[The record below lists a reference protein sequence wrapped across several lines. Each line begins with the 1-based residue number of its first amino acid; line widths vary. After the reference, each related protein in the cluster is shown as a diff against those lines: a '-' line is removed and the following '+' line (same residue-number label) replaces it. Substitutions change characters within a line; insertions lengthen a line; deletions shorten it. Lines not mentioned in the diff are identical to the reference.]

1 MNGPAINL
9 AAALPVHRRIVDA
22 VVNQAAHQQP
32 HDADHAQAR
41 PNSSSTAS
49 LSPHRVPLPGSAHPS
64 PSSSR
69 RDLSSSMRSRSS
81 SRVSVQ
87 ETLAVPSSV
96 PTSIPRADGA
106 GGSDAALSEFTHRH
120 RNRSLQMHPE
130 RSSSVGAP
138 SSPTHLSATAPS
150 SPDRTSGGS
159 FLGKE
164 LFIAS
169 SPNLTATEPSGTMA
183 HNEPSVSTTT
193 NGIDNDNGNIRDRS
207 GYISLMAST
216 ATITA
221 NASPPKPARL
231 ASTFTDAKQPI
242 LAPPPLDTRK
252 EPTFQQKLAFYLDT
266 SRTGRLLELFDAIL
280 SLAQCAL
287 YVWNS
292 TYVRPAAPLGASSAS
307 AMGVQAA
314 ADETSFAGAMAQM
327 GLFSS
332 SSSGAAEEVAT
343 TTAIPLPRLNLALE
357 LILAS
362 LLVIVFAFRLF
373 VAPIRA
379 SFLTST
385 YALLTLLSSVPIYFA
400 ALFHAHLAQSYM
412 SAGNL
417 VYLYPA
423 RWARLHATIDMV
435 FMPVQ
440 DPLFRISAIARKVIS
455 VTCAILFTL
464 LTVAAFIHI
473 TLYREAK
480 PGAPAPS
487 FMDVFYFTIMSSTS
501 GQNATIQAD
510 SWLTRALL
518 LCIMIA
524 GAFYIPTNLSE
535 LLAMVRSRSKF
546 NKPHLST
553 ASQSH
558 VLVTGTF
565 DGHSILEFLREFFCP
580 DHGPSTVTTRVVMLN
595 PNEPSEELV
604 AVLHDPAYTSRVTYV
619 LGTPTSFR
627 SLDRAAARSAK
638 AVFVLTAKDSSAAM
652 AEDAET
658 VMRALAIKKYH
669 SPLRVF
675 VESMLP
681 ENQAQFYYL
690 ADQILC
696 IEELTMGILAQAV
709 RVPGFPTLI
718 ALLSSSMT
726 DESRR
731 VLVQLA
737 EKQGLKWIKPYIRG
751 ASQEMYACH
760 FPRALVGMA
769 FKDVSRVLFGRF
781 GACLIGLSANAMR
794 DDLPTSQQFHIVL
807 NPAEYVLTGCEIGF
821 LIASESEVVDE
832 IMKFT
837 GEAKEDDGDASDS
850 DSDEDGEDGAEEEE
864 EVDEGKPLLKKLA
877 PGDDHDDD
885 LITAPRVTV
894 DVQDVDPT
902 PHTSVSNMARMKLLT
917 SSQVSL
923 GPRTWSEC
931 DGLDATDTEL
941 DAEFDRPRRMEGLG
955 TGALLHT
962 AGDRVVVDDTSNF
975 DLSALDPTIEDHI
988 ILCDTNPDTSL
999 GALFDLFLHPLRDP
1013 LIADPVPVVILSLAD
1028 APPALARFQ
1037 DVFHVHGNPLR
1048 RQDLLRAGI
1057 DRARKL
1063 VILSSAGAKP
1073 GSDPRSADAG
1083 SILCALNAESAEL
1096 RRPFVVVQL
1105 HKENFK
1111 FIGQTEVLHGV
1122 QDPSAQCILRPSFM
1136 AGHVFSA
1143 SLLDGLLAQTYY
1155 SGHVLS
1161 VIKRLIFTGRKSL
1174 VEKLRA
1180 HGSLPAQHT
1189 CVHSLPVPSRLIGR
1203 SYRDLYSHLA
1213 HQGMVPLGLY
1223 RKVAADKG
1231 PLCMTIINPRPKMV
1245 VKGEDMVLVLT
1256 NEAM

>member
-1 MNGPAINL
+1 MTGPGINM
-9 AAALPVHRRIVDA
+9 AAALPVHRRLVNA
-22 VVNQAAHQQP
+22 VVNQAAHSQS
-32 HDADHAQAR
+32 HDTDHAQAR
-41 PNSSSTAS
+41 PSTSSTAS
-49 LSPHRVPLPGSAHPS
+49 LSPHRVPLPGSAQPS

-69 RDLSSSMRSRSS
+69 HDLSSSLRPQSS
-81 SRVSVQ
+81 SRVSVH
-87 ETLAVPSSV
+87 ETLAVPTAV
-96 PTSIPRADGA
+96 PAPTIPRADGA
-106 GGSDAALSEFTHRH
+106 GGSDATLSEIGHRH

-130 RSSSVGAP
+130 RAGSAESP
-138 SSPTHLSATAPS
+138 SSHLSATAPS
-150 SPDRTSGGS
+150 SFDRTSGGS

-169 SPNLTATEPSGTMA
+169 SPNLTAAEPSTTMC
-183 HNEPSVSTTT
+183 HNEPPVHTAI
-193 NGIDNDNGNIRDRS
+193 NGIGSGNGDVRDRS
-207 GYISLMAST
+207 GYISLITST

-231 ASTFTDAKQPI
+231 AGTSNDVEQLI

-280 SLAQCAL
+280 SLSQCAL

-292 TYVRPAAPLGASSAS
+292 TYVRPAAPIDASSAS

-332 SSSGAAEEVAT
+332 SPSSGAAEELAT
-343 TTAIPLPRLNLALE
+343 TTAIPLPRFNLALE
-357 LILAS
+357 LIFAS

-400 ALFHAHLAQSYM
+400 AIFHAHLAHSYM

-435 FMPVQ
+435 FMPVK

-510 SWLTRALL
+510 SWFTRALL

-535 LLAMVRSRSKF
+535 LLTMVRSRSKF

-669 SPLRVF
+669 PALRVF

-681 ENQAQFYYL
+681 ENQAQFHYL

-781 GACLIGLSANAMR
+781 GACLIGLGANATR

-837 GEAKEDDGDASDS
+837 GETKEDDASDS
-850 DSDEDGEDGAEEEE
+850 ESDDDDEDEAAEE

-877 PGDDHDDD
+877 AGDDNNDDD
-885 LITAPRVTV
+885 SIAPRVTV

-923 GPRTWSEC
+923 GPRAWSEC
-931 DGLDATDTEL
+931 ELDTTDT
-941 DAEFDRPRRMEGLG
+941 DNADFDRPRRMEGLG

-962 AGDRVVVDDTSNF
+962 AGDRVVVDDTSNL
-975 DLSALDPTIEDHI
+975 DLSALDPNIEEHI
-988 ILCDTNPDTSL
+988 ILCDTNPDTSV
-999 GALFDLFLHPLRDP
+999 GALLDLFLHPLRDP

-1028 APPALARFQ
+1028 PPPALSRFQ
-1037 DVFHVHGNPLR
+1037 DVFHVHGNPMR

-1063 VILSSAGAKP
+1063 VILSSAGTKP

-1083 SILCALNAESAEL
+1083 SILCALNAESAEM

-1189 CVHSLPVPSRLIGR
+1189 CVHSLPVPSRQIGR
-1203 SYRDLYSHLA
+1203 TYRDLYSHLA

-1245 VKGEDMVLVLT
+1245 VRGEDMVLVLT

>member
-1 MNGPAINL
+1 MNGPGINL
-9 AAALPVHRRIVDA
+9 TAALPVHRRLVDA
-22 VVNQAAHQQP
+22 VVNQAAHPQP
-32 HDADHAQAR
+32 HDTDRAQAR
-41 PNSSSTAS
+41 PNSSSTAN

-69 RDLSSSMRSRSS
+69 RDLSSSIRSRSA
-81 SRVSVQ
+81 SRVSVH
-87 ETLAVPSSV
+87 ETLAVPTSV
-96 PTSIPRADGA
+96 PVPSTIPRAEGT
-106 GGSDAALSEFTHRH
+106 GGSDATLSEITHRH

-130 RSSSVGAP
+130 RAGSVGSP
-138 SSPTHLSATAPS
+138 SSPKSHLSATAPS
-150 SPDRTSGGS
+150 SPDQPSSGS
-159 FLGKE
+159 FLCKE

-169 SPNLTATEPSGTMA
+169 SPNLTATEPSTAVG
-183 HNEPSVSTTT
+183 HNESSVPNT
-193 NGIDNDNGNIRDRS
+193 NGISNGDMRDRS

-221 NASPPKPARL
+221 NASPAKPARL
-231 ASTFTDAKQPI
+231 ASTFNDTKQPI

-292 TYVRPAAPLGASSAS
+292 TYVRPATLLDTSSAI
-307 AMGVQAA
+307 AMGVQSA

-327 GLFSS
+327 GLFTSS
-332 SSSGAAEEVAT
+332 SSSSVAEELAT
-343 TTAIPLPRLNLALE
+343 TTAIPLPRLNLTLE

-362 LLVIVFAFRLF
+362 LLVLVFAFRLF

-385 YALLTLLSSVPIYFA
+385 YSLLTLLSSVPIYFA
-400 ALFHAHLAQSYM
+400 ALFHAHLAHSYM

-510 SWLTRALL
+510 SWFTRALL

-535 LLAMVRSRSKF
+535 LLTMVRSRSKF

-669 SPLRVF
+669 PALRVF

-690 ADQILC
+690 SDQILC
-696 IEELTMGILAQAV
+696 IEELSMGILAQAV

-737 EKQGLKWIKPYIRG
+737 EKQELKWVKPYIRG

-781 GACLIGLSANAMR
+781 GACLIGLGANATR
-794 DDLPTSQQFHIVL
+794 EDLPTSQQFHIVL

-821 LIASESEVVDE
+821 LIASESEVVDD

-837 GEAKEDDGDASDS
+837 GETKENDASDS
-850 DSDEDGEDGAEEEE
+850 ESDDDEDEEEAEEEAEEEE
-864 EVDEGKPLLKKLA
+864 KLLLKKLA
-877 PGDDHDDD
+877 PGDDDKNDD
-885 LITAPRVTV
+885 LVAPRVTV

-917 SSQVSL
+917 SSQISL

-931 DGLDATDTEL
+931 DGLDATDDTDL
-941 DAEFDRPRRMEGLG
+941 NTDFDRPRRMEGLG

-975 DLSALDPTIEDHI
+975 DLSALDPNIEDHI
-988 ILCDTNPDTSL
+988 ILCDTNPDASV
-999 GALFDLFLHPLRDP
+999 GALLDLFLHPLRDP

-1028 APPALARFQ
+1028 ASPALNRFT

-1063 VILSSAGAKP
+1063 VILSSAGTKP

-1189 CVHSLPVPSRLIGR
+1189 CVHSLPVPSRLMGR
-1203 SYRDLYSHLA
+1203 TYRDLYSHLA
-1213 HQGMVPLGLY
+1213 HQSMVPLGLY
-1223 RKVAADKG
+1223 RKVAAEKG

-1245 VKGEDMVLVLT
+1245 VRGEDMVLVLT